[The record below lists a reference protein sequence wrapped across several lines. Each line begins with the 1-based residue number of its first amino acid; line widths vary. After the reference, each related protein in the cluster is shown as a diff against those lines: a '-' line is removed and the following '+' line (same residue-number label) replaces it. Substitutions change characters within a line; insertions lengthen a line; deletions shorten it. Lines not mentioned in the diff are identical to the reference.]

1 MVKRNS
7 RPDWSSEVLRI
18 RTCMNSLRETY
29 APVSRLAVI
38 RASLANIKKH
48 DLEAVT
54 LDVKTAFLNGIL

>member
-1 MVKRNS
+1 
-7 RPDWSSEVLRI
+7 
-18 RTCMNSLRETY
+18 MNSLRETY